1 MSDWGRLVLGT
12 VSGAV
17 LFGLF
22 IVAICIAPQ
31 GVFSRDLLAALMF
44 FVGSAYVMGKVGD
57 LLRQLDSSA
66 FDVTL
71 SFEDYFKSPQDYAD
85 YWYVVANRRAA

>member
-44 FVGSAYVMGKVGD
+44 FVESAYVMGKVGD

-85 YWYVVANRRAA
+85 YWYVVAKRRAA